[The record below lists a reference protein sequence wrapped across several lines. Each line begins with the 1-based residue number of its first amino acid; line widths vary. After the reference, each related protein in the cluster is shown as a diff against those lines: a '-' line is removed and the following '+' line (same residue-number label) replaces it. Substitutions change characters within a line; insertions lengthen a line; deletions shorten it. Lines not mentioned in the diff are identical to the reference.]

1 MNSKLLTVVMLL
13 LCFADGFGQ
22 QVMPLYTGVIPNSKP
37 AANEET
43 TGADKEGRVIIS
55 KISIPTLT
63 IFLPPAGKANG
74 TAVIICPGGG
84 YWVNAYKHEGT
95 DVAKRFNEM
104 GVAAFV
110 LKYRLP
116 SDRIMENT
124 SIGPL
129 QDAQQAII
137 IVRSKA
143 TEWHIDVNKVGI
155 LGFSAGGHLAS
166 TLGTH
171 YKNVLVPNP
180 LNISVRPDFMILG
193 YPQITADTTINK
205 KGSMDNLVGK
215 NADPELLRSF
225 SNETQVT
232 ADTPPTFIVQ
242 ATDDGLSVKNSV
254 AFYSALLK
262 NKVPVEMHLYQAG
275 GHGFGLNNTTTKDDW
290 MERCKNWMDANGWL
304 KNTVH

>member
-1 MNSKLLTVVMLL
+1 MKTRSLLFLFFSFFIVNTY
-13 LCFADGFGQ
+13 AQ
-22 QVMPLYTGVIPNSKP
+22 QVIPLYPGAIPNSKP
-37 AANEET
+37 ASNEET
-43 TGADKEGRVIIS
+43 VGADKEGRVIIS

-63 IFLPPAGKANG
+63 IFLPDADKANG

-116 SDRIMENT
+116 SDRIMETT

-129 QDAQQAII
+129 QDAQQAMIL
-137 IVRSKA
+137 VRSNAK
-143 TEWHIDVNKVGI
+143 EWHIDVNKVGI

-166 TLGTH
+166 TLATH
-171 YKNVLVPNP
+171 FKNVLVANP
-180 LNISVRPDFMILG
+180 LKLSVRPDFLILG
-193 YPQITADTTINK
+193 YPQITADTTISR
-205 KGSMDNLVGK
+205 KGSMDNLLGK
-215 NADPELLRSF
+215 NASAELLTSF

-232 ADTPPTFIVQ
+232 AETPPTFIVQ
-242 ATDDGLSVKNSV
+242 ATNDGLIRNSL
-254 AFYSALLK
+254 AFYQALIK
-262 NKVPVEMHLYQAG
+262 NKVPAEMHLYQGG

-304 KNTVH
+304 NRTVK